1 MKALLK
7 SLLNRLLGRWGVQV
21 QEPRDQRH
29 VAHTE
34 LAFQVLEAEAQRLAA
49 LSDEEFKRELDE
61 NLSRQAVLIA
71 RDLSM
76 SQPGVMV
83 YGRPMEV
90 ISSTGVFHFDPKTG
104 GFRLQEPE
112 ASTG

>member
-7 SLLNRLLGRWGVQV
+7 SLLNRLLGCWGVQV

-34 LAFQVLEAEAQRLAA
+34 RAFQVLEAEAQRLAA
-49 LSDEEFKRELDE
+49 LSDEEFNREQDE
-61 NLSRQAVLIA
+61 VFSRQAALIA

-76 SQPGVMV
+76 SHPGVMV
-83 YGRPMEV
+83 YGRSREV
-90 ISSTGVFHFDPKTG
+90 ISSAGIFHLDSKTG
-104 GFRLQEPE
+104 GFKLQEPE
-112 ASTG
+112 ASAG